1 MKIMLTIS
9 PLEKALRVLIEREL
23 KIYLEDFNQNIMS
36 DSFSLGVVIHRM
48 TRRLEKLKM
57 PSYKFQSFTINM
69 AVSRYIYLK
78 LLSQKL
84 NKPVNEITESDVYNA
99 KPIQIPTFY
108 AEEMFGIIRGGFPFT
123 AKKIWIF
130 KSPSNKSIVGS
141 WDIKSKRY
149 VARTSD
155 NILLGIILENGIFY
169 YDEEL
174 FDVVIWLN
182 GIVPCKQ
189 EDLRV
194 ILNTK
199 NRDIIGAIS
208 ENLTESFCDN
218 AKDHFGVT
226 GFYREWDF
234 FYSANATFE
243 VDSRAKKMTV
253 NINIVSAP
261 DDYDDQL
268 IDNIKSTWWHGIYK
282 QYSDYVYSKSKL
294 SELYNLNINLNFNT

>member
-1 MKIMLTIS
+1 MLTIS
-9 PLEKALRVLIEREL
+9 PLEKALRLLIEREL
-23 KIYLEDFNQNIMS
+23 KRYLEDFNQYIIS
-36 DSFSLGVVIHRM
+36 DSFSSGVVVHRM
-48 TRRLEKLKM
+48 INRLVKLKM
-57 PSYKFQSFTINM
+57 PSYKFQSFTVKM
-69 AVSRYIYLK
+69 AVARYIYLK

-84 NKPVNEITESDVYNA
+84 NKTVNKITESDVYNA
-99 KPIQIPTFY
+99 KPIQMPTFDT
-108 AEEMFGIIRGGFPFT
+108 EEIFGIILGGFPFR
-123 AKKIWIF
+123 AKKLWIF

-174 FDVVIWLN
+174 FDVFIWLN

-208 ENLTESFCDN
+208 ENLTESFCDD
-218 AKDHFGVT
+218 AKDHFGVKD
-226 GFYREWDF
+226 FYHQGDF

-243 VDSRAKKMTV
+243 VDSRVKNMTV
-253 NINIVSAP
+253 NINIVSDP

-268 IDNIKSTWWHGIYK
+268 IDNIKKTWFRGIYS

-294 SELYNLNINLNFNT
+294 SELYNLTINLSFNPQ